1 MKKIFLFTTISALA
15 ISSCTSF
22 DGYDENAV
30 KHATEQE
37 IRSNAESVFGTNFSP
52 NQDWTMSSTGTIKI
66 TADANFDDI
75 VKVQVLSESPYLN
88 SNAMVLNQAPASKGE
103 TVELAFEAPK
113 GLTRLIAACVN
124 SQGEYYITGFDVN
137 ATQVNFA
144 STSKARTR
152 AGANGVYPS
161 LNDLQMDYSK
171 SIPSFNAVRTQK
183 ANDGNTDDKIKAYKN
198 SYWENE
204 R

>member
-1 MKKIFLFTTISALA
+1 
-15 ISSCTSF
+15 
-22 DGYDENAV
+22 
-30 KHATEQE
+30 
-37 IRSNAESVFGTNFSP
+37 
-52 NQDWTMSSTGTIKI
+52 
-66 TADANFDDI
+66 
-75 VKVQVLSESPYLN
+75 
-88 SNAMVLNQAPASKGE
+88 MVLNQAPASKGE

-198 SYWENE
+198 SNWENE
-204 R
+204 RLWRVSDKTAESNGWKIVNGSIVREIGQIDETEKQALNDHFSKGKWVASKPEQQNIIILKLLETRSSLRRTTILPVMVDL